1 MPVDM
6 TVRNVPDVVVGELV
20 ARAARSG
27 QSLEEY
33 LRAQLVEM
41 ASAPSPEEEE
51 SGALY

>member
-6 TVRNVPDVVVGELV
+6 TVHNVPDVVIDELV

-33 LRAQLVEM
+33 LRAQLVEL
-41 ASAPSPEEEE
+41 ASAPSPEEQD

>member
-1 MPVDM
+1 MPLDI
-6 TVRNVPDVVVGELV
+6 TVRNVPDVVVDELV

-27 QSLEEY
+27 WSLEEY

-41 ASAPSPEEEE
+41 ASAPSREEEE